1 MFEGFVIIEIIIVMV
16 DIIIGGEIIV
26 IREMIIMLVII
37 NNNARD
43 FFIFTVARVINERV
57 IELVSNVVIMFII
70 ISKVLEF

>member
-1 MFEGFVIIEIIIVMV
+1 MFEGFVIIEIIIIMV
-16 DIIIGGEIIV
+16 DTIIGGEII
-26 IREMIIMLVII
+26 EMIIMLVII
-37 NNNARD
+37 NNNAWD